1 MVQFRP
7 TAREIVAKIVYYGPP
22 LGGKTTN
29 LRMLWEGYPPEVRG
43 ELIVLPTGTDRT
55 IYFDYLP
62 LTFRKLRGL
71 DLKIQ
76 LYTVPGQVRFDST
89 RQVVLRGVDGVVFV
103 ADSQRE
109 VLASNLESW
118 ANLKKNLA
126 LQGLFLPQLPH
137 VIQYNKRDLPNIV
150 SVEELD
156 AELNEFNAPIFEA
169 IAIQG
174 IGVEETLQAI
184 VRLVVRSLRDRF
196 NLPLEPQPV
205 AETPPRTEELVTKPV
220 EVRPQPLPRQESW
233 ERDVVRS
240 FPLPPPEVTPPT
252 VPVLSEAHETWQ
264 EPEPMPA
271 EPVAAEPFLA
281 PAEPPS
287 QPLEAEDEPFTSEPT
302 TAAAGREP
310 ELALAPSQAEPAG
323 IPELP
328 LAEGVAQENM
338 RTEAGPGETSAG
350 ELILEEPWE
359 APLPPQEVAFLE
371 EEVPS
376 SPTAS
381 GPGELPLPPAAVT
394 EPAAPALTS
403 PEEGTQ
409 PPRFDDQGVEVGQTA
424 AAVRAQ
430 IPARLPALSLEP
442 SGPLPLEEP
451 FPLPTSSAPPAS
463 SPLAAGKAAGS
474 ALPEPFPMMAEA
486 GLTGEDVFALTPA
499 PPPVTKV
506 EAALVERVL
515 PKAVTRH
522 GELRELEVEVPVP
535 AGWIGGRRV
544 TLQLRLTLVPE
555 EESDES

>member
-156 AELNEFNAPIFEA
+156 GELNEFNAPIFEA

-196 NLPLEPQPV
+196 NLPLEPQP
-205 AETPPRTEELVTKPV
+205 AAASPPRTEELVTKPV
-220 EVRPQPLPRQESW
+220 EVQPQPLPREESW
-233 ERDVVRS
+233 ERDVVRP
-240 FPLPPPEVTPPT
+240 FPLTPPEVTPPT
-252 VPVLSEAHETWQ
+252 VPVLSDALETSPKPQ
-264 EPEPMPA
+264 AIPA
-271 EPVAAEPFLA
+271 EPVGAQPFFT
-281 PAEPPS
+281 PPEPPS
-287 QPLEAEDEPFTSEPT
+287 QPLAAEVEPFAGEPT
-302 TAAAGREP
+302 SAAAGGEL
-310 ELALAPSQAEPAG
+310 ELAFVPTQAEPAAT
-323 IPELP
+323 PDSP
-328 LAEGVAQENM
+328 LAEGVAKENM
-338 RTEAGPGETSAG
+338 RTETAPGETSAG
-350 ELILEEPWE
+350 ELVLEEPWE

-371 EEVPS
+371 EEMPS
-376 SPTAS
+376 SSA
-381 GPGELPLPPAAVT
+381 PGRWGEVPLPPAAVT
-394 EPAAPALTS
+394 TPAAPVFTS
-403 PEEGTQ
+403 PEEGKQ
-409 PPRFDDQGVEVGQTA
+409 PPRFGEQGAEVAQTA
-424 AAVRAQ
+424 AAVWAQ
-430 IPARLPALSLEP
+430 TPASQPALDLEP
-442 SGPLPLEEP
+442 AGPPAVEEP
-451 FPLPTSSAPPAS
+451 FTLPTSPAAPAP
-463 SPLAAGKAAGS
+463 SPLAEGKTAGA
-474 ALPEPFPMMAEA
+474 ALPEPFPMLVEAELA
-486 GLTGEDVFALTPA
+486 GEDVFALTPA
-499 PPPVTKV
+499 PPPVTKM

-535 AGWIGGRRV
+535 AAWIGGRRV

-555 EESDES
+555 EESHES